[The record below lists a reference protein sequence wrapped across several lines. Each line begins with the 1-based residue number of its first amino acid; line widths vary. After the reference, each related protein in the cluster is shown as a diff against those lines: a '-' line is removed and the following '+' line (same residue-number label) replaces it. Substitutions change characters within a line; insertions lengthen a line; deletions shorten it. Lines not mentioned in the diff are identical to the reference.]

1 MADEL
6 LEMLAAEADR
16 RLGPIRDALDRLA
29 AASEPDRDAV
39 EALRVEVH
47 GLKGA
52 ALVIGQAHLGALARR
67 AEDAIA
73 ARLGAGT
80 IDGDLAGKLSDAM
93 DAFGE
98 GARAAADGRDEPKS
112 VAAAEAALPDD

>member
-1 MADEL
+1 VADEL
-6 LEMLAAEADR
+6 LQMLAAEADR
-16 RLGPIRDALDRLA
+16 RVPPFRAGLERIAG
-29 AASEPDRDAV
+29 ASEPDRDAV
-39 EALRVEVH
+39 EALRVEIH

-52 ALVIGQAHLGALARR
+52 ALVIGQDQLGALARR

-80 IDGDLAGKLSDAM
+80 IGEDLAKQLGDAA

-98 GARAAADGRDEPKS
+98 GARAAAAGELPPPS
-112 VAAAEAALPDD
+112 VAAARAALPDD

>member
-1 MADEL
+1 VADEL
-6 LEMLAAEADR
+6 LQMLAAEADR
-16 RLGPIRDALDRLA
+16 RVPPFREGLKRIAGAT
-29 AASEPDRDAV
+29 EPDREAV
-39 EALRVEVH
+39 EALRVEIH

-52 ALVIGQAHLGALARR
+52 ALVIGQSHLGALARR

-80 IDGDLAGKLSDAM
+80 IGDKLAKQLSDAA

-98 GARAAADGRDEPKS
+98 GARAAAEGKPEPPS
-112 VAAAEAALPDD
+112 VAKAEAALPDD

>member
-1 MADEL
+1 VADEL
-6 LEMLAAEADR
+6 LQMLAAEADR
-16 RLGPIRDALDRLA
+16 RVPPFREGLERIAGAP
-29 AASEPDRDAV
+29 EPDRDAV
-39 EALRVEVH
+39 EALRVEIH

-52 ALVIGQAHLGALARR
+52 ALVIGQDHLGALARR

-80 IDGDLAGKLSDAM
+80 IGEDLAQKLGDAA

-98 GARAAADGRDEPKS
+98 GARAAAAGEPPPPS
-112 VAAAEAALPDD
+112 VAAARAALPDE

>member
-6 LEMLAAEADR
+6 LQMLAAEADR
-16 RLGPIRDALDRLA
+16 RVPPFRKGLGRIAG
-29 AASEPDRDAV
+29 ASEPDRDAV
-39 EALRVEVH
+39 EALRVEIH

-52 ALVIGQAHLGALARR
+52 ALVIGQEHLGALARR

-80 IDGDLAGKLSDAM
+80 IGEDLAKQLGDAAE
-93 DAFGE
+93 AFGK
-98 GARAAADGRDEPKS
+98 GAHAAAEGKPEPPS
-112 VAAAEAALPDD
+112 VAKAEAALPDD

>member
-6 LEMLAAEADR
+6 LNMLATESDR
-16 RLGPIRDALDRLA
+16 RLPAIRDALDRLA
-29 AASEPDRDAV
+29 AAAEPDRDAV
-39 EALRVEVH
+39 EALRVDVH

-52 ALVIGQAHLGALARR
+52 ALVIGQQHLGDLARR
-67 AEDAIA
+67 AEDAVA

-80 IDGDLAGKLSDAM
+80 IDGDLAARLRDAM

-98 GARAAADGRDEPKS
+98 GAHAAAEGRDEPPS
-112 VAAAEAALPDD
+112 VAAAEAALPED